1 MWCCLKFFPC
11 CNKEED
17 YEEEKIG
24 LEVDADGKPLSK
36 FARAFRKMLLEGV
49 PEGMTLRRGPSTMS
63 DTMMMGREWDEALKA
78 LSHVA
83 ETNGLSVLAYP
94 QGHDDEDENS
104 DQGYQDVEE
113 GEPADCFD
121 SE

>member
-1 MWCCLKFFPC
+1 
-11 CNKEED
+11 
-17 YEEEKIG
+17 
-24 LEVDADGKPLSK
+24 LE
-36 FARAFRKMLLEGV
+36 
-49 PEGMTLRRGPSTMS
+49 
-63 DTMMMGREWDEALKA
+63 A

-104 DQGYQDVEE
+104 DEEAQDVEE

-121 SE
+121 SQ

>member
-1 MWCCLKFFPC
+1 
-11 CNKEED
+11 
-17 YEEEKIG
+17 
-24 LEVDADGKPLSK
+24 
-36 FARAFRKMLLEGV
+36 MLLEGV

-63 DTMMMGREWDEALKA
+63 DTMMMAREWNAALEA

-94 QGHDDEDENS
+94 QGHDDEAENS
-104 DQGYQDVEE
+104 DEEAQDVEE

-121 SE
+121 SQ